1 MKWKNYLS
9 LALIAATLLGCS
21 CSPSKE
27 SKETSSAPEQDSSQS
42 MSHSQSPAKESADT
56 SQDNSEQALAPSPK
70 QVDSATASSEEKS
83 DEGHASA
90 SNTDPLAAYDPLA
103 IEYARIWLQL
113 GPNQDADT
121 INVHIIPQGTLINPY
136 LANGARYPE
145 TVTQLTGNRLID
157 GVVTY
162 SSNHDGTINLYNIPL
177 RFDLPDFSAIPE
189 STYIHE
195 TYKMAQ
201 APQRIA
207 VEPNQPDQ
215 VIETIQ
221 KLKR

>member
-1 MKWKNYLS
+1 MKWKKCLS
-9 LALIAATLLGCS
+9 LVLLVATLAACS
-21 CSPSKE
+21 CAPSKE
-27 SKETSSAPEQDSSQS
+27 TENQPSAPKQESSQSASRSQASESTSEDQFPSESEKEVSSAPNEAESQVK
-42 MSHSQSPAKESADT
+42 QNTRPAS
-56 SQDNSEQALAPSPK
+56 
-70 QVDSATASSEEKS
+70 
-83 DEGHASA
+83 
-90 SNTDPLAAYDPLA
+90 DPLAGYDPLD

-113 GPNQDADT
+113 GPNQAAEA

-145 TVTQLTGNRLID
+145 TVTQLAGNRLVD

-189 STYIHE
+189 STYINE

-201 APQRIA
+201 STQKIA
-207 VEPNQPDQ
+207 VDPNQPDQ
-215 VIETIQ
+215 VIQTIQ

>member
-1 MKWKNYLS
+1 M
-9 LALIAATLLGCS
+9 
-21 CSPSKE
+21 
-27 SKETSSAPEQDSSQS
+27 
-42 MSHSQSPAKESADT
+42 
-56 SQDNSEQALAPSPK
+56 
-70 QVDSATASSEEKS
+70 
-83 DEGHASA
+83 
-90 SNTDPLAAYDPLA
+90 
-103 IEYARIWLQL
+103 
-113 GPNQDADT
+113 
-121 INVHIIPQGTLINPY
+121 
-136 LANGARYPE
+136 
-145 TVTQLTGNRLID
+145 TQLTGNRLID

-201 APQRIA
+201 ATQRIA